1 MSKKLALFVF
11 LLSILYP
18 FFASADIGTVSLP
31 NGTLSETPAF
41 VKDKTSSS
49 TSSSSSS
56 DGLTL
61 PNSGNTGAS
70 SSIVKTSPSENK
82 DPLEKIADDTLR
94 RSSDVVGANANQDV
108 ADSVKE
114 IQRKQEEEK
123 KKKEEEEKANT
134 KLSYANFKTKMKRLT
149 SYVYFDKGL
158 FGLGEVGNYWINKV
172 VQAIFWFSKFLFG
185 IIVSLVSA
193 VEKMTD
199 VSPFLNKVVEMA
211 SAVFSVL
218 FGPTIKYIAG
228 VFMAVYILSVWVKGD
243 QVFKTALKLG
253 LVFAVVGGFF
263 TKISI
268 NGSPE
273 RYLPIHLY
281 NVTDEITREFQT
293 EIVKKVGAVDAS
305 MAESYFNSTIIP
317 AYKNMNSKKDSEGN
331 YYLSE
336 QDFQDL
342 TNYQEG
348 KGNFKLSDKEI
359 KALTKK
365 NDKNETEDVKGQN
378 LVDEWSDKFT
388 YAFTS
393 IFDVV
398 VVGVVYLSMGL
409 GRVVILL
416 SYAVLLLIL
425 PFALI
430 LSLFPQFNHYF
441 SGISKK
447 GISFL
452 LISSAISLAS
462 VVVPIIYGN
471 MSSYIEDFSGGSGLV
486 ATFLKCIVIWWLF
499 KNRYN
504 LLSFMNGRGNYFP
517 SLTRRQLLGHLG
529 NRMNLNQ
536 RAKTFATKVGDRV
549 PNRVKSLARITKNNA
564 QRWVGDKV
572 KPLKNWNENRL
583 EKRSNLAKMEIP
595 QNDDYMARKIK
606 RAKKVELRKAHRR
619 EMLNRARMKVE
630 KFKDYGES
638 DKNKKDVNDEKYK
651 TLQNEVRKNMYRK
664 QEIKGYTPKA
674 RKFENGV
681 WKATADLPSL
691 KRMERKERIRKLQ
704 KKKGRLSLQ
713 ERLAT

>member
-1 MSKKLALFVF
+1 MKKKLALFVF
-11 LLSILYP
+11 LLSILFP
-18 FFASADIGTVSLP
+18 FLAFADIGTVSLP

-41 VKDKTSSS
+41 VRDKSSS

-70 SSIVKTSPSENK
+70 SSIVNPSPSENK

-134 KLSYANFKTKMKRLT
+134 KLSYANFKIKMKRLT

-172 VQAIFWFSKFLFG
+172 IQAIFWFSKFLFG

-193 VEKMTD
+193 IEKMTD
-199 VSPFLNKVVEMA
+199 VSPFLTKVVEMA

-228 VFMAVYILSVWVKGD
+228 VFMAVYILSVWVKGG
-243 QVFKTALKLG
+243 QVFKTALKLF

-281 NVTDEITREFQT
+281 NVTDEITREIQT
-293 EIVKKVGAVDAS
+293 EIVKKVGTVDTS

-416 SYAVLLLIL
+416 SYAFLLLIL

-462 VVVPIIYGN
+462 VIVPIIYGN

-486 ATFLKCIVIWWLF
+486 ATFLKCIVIWWIF

-536 RAKTFATKVGDRV
+536 RAKTFATRVGDRV

-564 QRWVGDKV
+564 QRWVGDKA

-619 EMLNRARMKVE
+619 EMLNRAKMKVE
-630 KFKDYGES
+630 YFKNYGEK
-638 DKNKKDVNDEKYK
+638 DKDKRTVNGKKYT
-651 TLQNEVRKNMYRK
+651 TLQNRVRENMHRK

>member
-1 MSKKLALFVF
+1 MRKKLALFVF

-70 SSIVKTSPSENK
+70 SSIVKPSPSENK

-199 VSPFLNKVVEMA
+199 VSPFLSKVVEMA

-462 VVVPIIYGN
+462 VIVPIIYGN

-564 QRWVGDKV
+564 QRWVGDKA

-619 EMLNRARMKVE
+619 EMLNRAKMKVE
-630 KFKDYGES
+630 KFKNYGEK
-638 DKNKKDVNDEKYK
+638 DKDKKIVNDENYE
-651 TLQNEVRKNMYRK
+651 TLKNRVRKSMYRK

>member
-1 MSKKLALFVF
+1 MKKKLALFVF
-11 LLSILYP
+11 LLSILFP
-18 FFASADIGTVSLP
+18 FLVSADIGTVSLP

-70 SSIVKTSPSENK
+70 SSIVNPSPSENK

-193 VEKMTD
+193 IEKMTD
-199 VSPFLNKVVEMA
+199 VSPFLTKVVEMA

-228 VFMAVYILSVWVKGD
+228 VFMAVYILSVWVKGG
-243 QVFKTALKLG
+243 QVFKTALKLF

-281 NVTDEITREFQT
+281 NVTDEITREIQT
-293 EIVKKVGAVDAS
+293 EIVKKVGTVDTS

-416 SYAVLLLIL
+416 SYAFLLLIL

-462 VVVPIIYGN
+462 VIVPIIYGN

-536 RAKTFATKVGDRV
+536 RAKTFATRVGDRV

-564 QRWVGDKV
+564 QRWVGDKA

-583 EKRSNLAKMEIP
+583 EKRSSLAKMEVP
-595 QNDDYMARKIK
+595 QNDDYMTRKIK

-619 EMLNRARMKVE
+619 EMLDRAKMKVE
-630 KFKDYGES
+630 KFKNYGEK
-638 DKNKKDVNDEKYK
+638 DKNKRKVNDENYEDLENK
-651 TLQNEVRKNMYRK
+651 VRKSMYRR
-664 QEIKGYTPKA
+664 QEIEGYTPKA

-704 KKKGRLSLQ
+704 KKKGRLALQ

>member
-1 MSKKLALFVF
+1 MKKKLALFVF
-11 LLSILYP
+11 LLSI
-18 FFASADIGTVSLP
+18 FFPLLALADIGTVSLP
-31 NGTLSETPAF
+31 NGTLSEAPAF

-49 TSSSSSS
+49 TSSSNSS
-56 DGLTL
+56 DGLTF
-61 PNSGNTGAS
+61 PNSGNAGAS
-70 SSIVKTSPSENK
+70 SSIVNPSPSENK

-94 RSSDVVGANANQDV
+94 RSSDVVGANANQGV

-114 IQRKQEEEK
+114 TQKKQEEEK
-123 KKKEEEEKANT
+123 RKKEEEEKANT

-218 FGPTIKYIAG
+218 FGATTKYIAG
-228 VFMAVYILSVWVKGD
+228 VFMAVYILSVWVKGG
-243 QVFKTALKLG
+243 QVFKTALKIG

-273 RYLPIHLY
+273 RYFPIHLY

-293 EIVKKVGAVDAS
+293 EIVKKVGTVDIS

-336 QDFQDL
+336 EDFQDL

-416 SYAVLLLIL
+416 SYAFLLLIL

-462 VVVPIIYGN
+462 VILPIIYGN
-471 MSSYIEDFSGGSGLV
+471 MSSFIEEFGGGPGLV
-486 ATFLKCIVIWWLF
+486 STFLKCIVIWWLF
-499 KNRYN
+499 KNRHN
-504 LLSFMNGRGNYFP
+504 LLSFMNGKGNP
-517 SLTRRQLLGHLG
+517 LSSLTRGRLGRLG
-529 NRMNLNQ
+529 NGMNLQ

-564 QRWVGDKV
+564 QRWVGDKA

-583 EKRSNLAKMEIP
+583 EKRSNLAKMEVP

-606 RAKKVELRKAHRR
+606 RAKKVEWRKAHRR
-619 EMLNRARMKVE
+619 EMLDRAKMKVE
-630 KFKDYGES
+630 YFKNYGEK
-638 DKNKKDVNDEKYK
+638 DKNKRSINNENYE
-651 TLQNEVRKNMYRK
+651 TLENRVRKSMYRK
-664 QEIKGYTPKA
+664 QEIKGNTLKA

-681 WKATADLPSL
+681 WKATNDLPSL
-691 KRMERKERIRKLQ
+691 KRLERKERIRKLQ
-704 KKKGRLSLQ
+704 RKKGRLGLQ

>member
-1 MSKKLALFVF
+1 MKKKLALFVF
-11 LLSILYP
+11 LLSI
-18 FFASADIGTVSLP
+18 FFPLLAFADIGTVSLP

-49 TSSSSSS
+49 TSLSSSS

-70 SSIVKTSPSENK
+70 SSIVKPSPSENK

-114 IQRKQEEEK
+114 TQKKQEEEK

-134 KLSYANFKTKMKRLT
+134 KLSYANFKKKMKRLT
-149 SYVYFDKGL
+149 SYAYFDKGL

-172 VQAIFWFSKFLFG
+172 VQAIFWFSKFLFV

-218 FGPTIKYIAG
+218 FGPMIKYIAG
-228 VFMAVYILSVWVKGD
+228 VFMAVYIMSVWVKGG

-281 NVTDEITREFQT
+281 NVTDEITKEFQT
-293 EIVKKVGAVDAS
+293 EIVKKVGTVDTS

-398 VVGVVYLSMGL
+398 VVGVVYLAIGL

-416 SYAVLLLIL
+416 SYAFLLLIL

-462 VVVPIIYGN
+462 VIVPIIYGN

-499 KNRYN
+499 KNRHN

-564 QRWVGDKV
+564 QRWVGDKA

-619 EMLNRARMKVE
+619 EMLDRAKMKVE
-630 KFKDYGES
+630 YFKNYGERDI
-638 DKNKKDVNDEKYK
+638 DKKSVNKEKYT
-651 TLQNEVRKNMYRK
+651 TLENRVRESMHRK
-664 QEIKGYTPKA
+664 QEIKGYTPKV

-681 WKATADLPSL
+681 WKETADLPSL
-691 KRMERKERIRKLQ
+691 KRLERKERIRKLQ
-704 KKKGRLSLQ
+704 KKKGRLGLQ

>member
-1 MSKKLALFVF
+1 MKKKLALFVF
-11 LLSILYP
+11 LLTILFP
-18 FFASADIGTVSLP
+18 LLAFADIGTVSLP

-41 VKDKTSSS
+41 VKDKSSS

-70 SSIVKTSPSENK
+70 SSIVKPSPSENK
-82 DPLEKIADDTLR
+82 DPLEKIADDTLK
-94 RSSDVVGANANQDV
+94 RSSDVVGANANQGV

-114 IQRKQEEEK
+114 TKRKQ
-123 KKKEEEEKANT
+123 EEEKANT

-218 FGPTIKYIAG
+218 FGATTKYIAG
-228 VFMAVYILSVWVKGD
+228 VFMAVYILSVWVKGG

-281 NVTDEITREFQT
+281 NVTDEITKEFQT
-293 EIVKKVGAVDAS
+293 EIVKKVGTVDTS

-336 QDFQDL
+336 EDFQDL

-365 NDKNETEDVKGQN
+365 NDKNETEDAKGQN

-416 SYAVLLLIL
+416 SYAVLLLIS

-430 LSLFPQFNHYF
+430 LSLFPQFSHYF
-441 SGISKK
+441 GGISKK

-462 VVVPIIYGN
+462 VIVPIIYGN
-471 MSSYIEDFSGGSGLV
+471 MSSFIEDFGGGPGLV

-499 KNRYN
+499 KNRHN
-504 LLSFMNGRGNYFP
+504 LLSFLNGKGNP
-517 SLTRRQLLGHLG
+517 LSSLTRGRLGRLG
-529 NRMNLNQ
+529 NGMNLQ
-536 RAKTFATKVGDRV
+536 KRAKTFATKVGDRV

-564 QRWVGDKV
+564 QRWVGGKA

-619 EMLNRARMKVE
+619 EMLDRAKMKVE
-630 KFKDYGES
+630 YFKNYGER
-638 DKNKKDVNDEKYK
+638 DKDKKTVNEKNYT
-651 TLQNEVRKNMYRK
+651 TLQNRVRESMYRK

-674 RKFENGV
+674 RAFENGV
-681 WKATADLPSL
+681 WKATDDLPSL
-691 KRMERKERIRKLQ
+691 KRLERKERIRKLQ
-704 KKKGRLSLQ
+704 KKKGRLGLQ

>member
-1 MSKKLALFVF
+1 MRKKLALFVF

-41 VKDKTSSS
+41 VKDKSSS
-49 TSSSSSS
+49 ISSSSSS

-70 SSIVKTSPSENK
+70 SSIVKPSPSENK

-211 SAVFSVL
+211 STVFFVL

-228 VFMAVYILSVWVKGD
+228 VFMAVYILSVWVKGG
-243 QVFKTALKLG
+243 QVFKTALKLF

-281 NVTDEITREFQT
+281 NVTDEITREIQT
-293 EIVKKVGAVDAS
+293 EIVKKVGTVDTS

-430 LSLFPQFNHYF
+430 LSLFPQFSHYF
-441 SGISKK
+441 GGISKK

-462 VVVPIIYGN
+462 VIVPIIYGN

-504 LLSFMNGRGNYFP
+504 LLHFMNGRGNYFP

-536 RAKTFATKVGDRV
+536 RAKTFATRVGDRV

-564 QRWVGDKV
+564 KRWINDKN
-572 KPLKNWNENRL
+572 KNRL

-606 RAKKVELRKAHRR
+606 RAKKVEWRKAHRR
-619 EMLNRARMKVE
+619 EMLDRAKMKVE
-630 KFKDYGES
+630 KFKNYGERDE
-638 DKNKKDVNDEKYK
+638 DKKRVNDENYR
-651 TLQNEVRKNMYRK
+651 TLQNRVRESMHRK

-681 WKATADLPSL
+681 WKETADLPSL
-691 KRMERKERIRKLQ
+691 KRLERKERIRKLQ
-704 KKKGRLSLQ
+704 KKKGRLGLQ

>member
-1 MSKKLALFVF
+1 MKKKLALFVF
-11 LLSILYP
+11 LLSILFP
-18 FFASADIGTVSLP
+18 LLAFADIGTVSLP

-41 VKDKTSSS
+41 VKDKSSS

-70 SSIVKTSPSENK
+70 SSIVKPSPSENK
-82 DPLEKIADDTLR
+82 DPLEKITDDTLK
-94 RSSDVVGANANQDV
+94 RSSDVVGANANQGV

-114 IQRKQEEEK
+114 TQKKQEEEK

-149 SYVYFDKGL
+149 SYAYFDKGL

-218 FGPTIKYIAG
+218 FGATTKYIAG
-228 VFMAVYILSVWVKGD
+228 VFMAVYILSVWVKGG

-253 LVFAVVGGFF
+253 LVFALVGGFF

-281 NVTDEITREFQT
+281 NVTDEITKEFQT
-293 EIVKKVGAVDAS
+293 EIVKKVGTVDTS

-336 QDFQDL
+336 EDFQDL

-416 SYAVLLLIL
+416 SYALLLLIS

-430 LSLFPQFNHYF
+430 LSLFPQFSHYF

-462 VVVPIIYGN
+462 VIVPIIYGN
-471 MSSYIEDFSGGSGLV
+471 MSSFIEDFGGGPGLV

-499 KNRYN
+499 NNRHN
-504 LLSFMNGRGNYFP
+504 LLSFLNGKGNP
-517 SLTRRQLLGHLG
+517 LSSLTRGRLGRLG
-529 NRMNLNQ
+529 NGMNLQ
-536 RAKTFATKVGDRV
+536 RVKTMATKVGDRV

-564 QRWVGDKV
+564 QRWVGDKA

-606 RAKKVELRKAHRR
+606 RAKKVEWRKAHRR
-619 EMLNRARMKVE
+619 EMLDRAKMKVE
-630 KFKDYGES
+630 YFKNYGEK
-638 DKNKKDVNDEKYK
+638 DKDKRRVNEKNYD
-651 TLQNEVRKNMYRK
+651 TLENRVRENMYRK
-664 QEIKGYTPKA
+664 QEIKGHTPKA

-681 WKATADLPSL
+681 WKSTDDLPSL
-691 KRMERKERIRKLQ
+691 KRLERKERIRKLQ
-704 KKKGRLSLQ
+704 RKKGRLGLQ

>member
-1 MSKKLALFVF
+1 MKKKLALFVF
-11 LLSILYP
+11 LLSILFP
-18 FFASADIGTVSLP
+18 LLAFADIGTVSLP

-41 VKDKTSSS
+41 VKDKSSS
-49 TSSSSSS
+49 TSSSSSG

-70 SSIVKTSPSENK
+70 SSIVKPSPSENK
-82 DPLEKIADDTLR
+82 DPLEKITDDTLK
-94 RSSDVVGANANQDV
+94 RSSDVVGANANQGV

-114 IQRKQEEEK
+114 TQRKQDEEK

-218 FGPTIKYIAG
+218 FGATTKYIAG
-228 VFMAVYILSVWVKGD
+228 VFMAVYILSVWVKGG

-273 RYLPIHLY
+273 RYFPIHLY

-293 EIVKKVGAVDAS
+293 EIVKKVGTVDTS

-336 QDFQDL
+336 EDFQDL

-388 YAFTS
+388 YALTS

-398 VVGVVYLSMGL
+398 VVGIVYLSMGL
-409 GRVVILL
+409 GRVLILL
-416 SYAVLLLIL
+416 SYAFLLLIL

-441 SGISKK
+441 SGIAKK

-462 VVVPIIYGN
+462 VIVPIVYGN
-471 MSSYIEDFSGGSGLV
+471 MSSFIEDFSGGPGLV

-499 KNRYN
+499 KNRHN
-504 LLSFMNGRGNYFP
+504 LLSFMNGKGNP
-517 SLTRRQLLGHLG
+517 LSSLTRGRLGHLG
-529 NRMNLNQ
+529 NRMNLQQ

-564 QRWVGDKV
+564 QRWVGDKA
-572 KPLKNWNENRL
+572 KPLKNWNESRL
-583 EKRSNLAKMEIP
+583 EKRSNLAKMEVP

-606 RAKKVELRKAHRR
+606 RAKKVEWRKAHRR
-619 EMLNRARMKVE
+619 EMLDRAKMKVE
-630 KFKDYGES
+630 YFKNYGEK
-638 DKNKKDVNDEKYK
+638 DKNKRSINNENYE
-651 TLQNEVRKNMYRK
+651 TLENRVRKSMYRK
-664 QEIKGYTPKA
+664 QEIKGNTLKA

-681 WKATADLPSL
+681 WKATNDLPSL
-691 KRMERKERIRKLQ
+691 KRLERKERIRKLQ
-704 KKKGRLSLQ
+704 RKKGRLGLQ

>member
-1 MSKKLALFVF
+1 MKKKLALFVF
-11 LLSILYP
+11 LLSILFP
-18 FFASADIGTVSLP
+18 LLAFADIGTVSLP

-41 VKDKTSSS
+41 VKDKSSS

-70 SSIVKTSPSENK
+70 SSIVKPSPSENK
-82 DPLEKIADDTLR
+82 DPLEKITDDTLK
-94 RSSDVVGANANQDV
+94 RSSDVVGANANQGV

-114 IQRKQEEEK
+114 TQKKQEEEK

-149 SYVYFDKGL
+149 SYAYFDKGL

-218 FGPTIKYIAG
+218 FGATTKYIAG
-228 VFMAVYILSVWVKGD
+228 VFMAVYILSVWVKGG

-281 NVTDEITREFQT
+281 NVTDEITKEFQT
-293 EIVKKVGAVDAS
+293 EIVKKVGTVDTS

-336 QDFQDL
+336 EDFQDL

-398 VVGVVYLSMGL
+398 VVGIVYLSMGL

-416 SYAVLLLIL
+416 SYALLLLIS

-430 LSLFPQFNHYF
+430 LSLFPQFSHYF

-462 VVVPIIYGN
+462 VIVPIIYGN
-471 MSSYIEDFSGGSGLV
+471 MSSFIEGFGGGPGLV

-499 KNRYN
+499 NNRHN
-504 LLSFMNGRGNYFP
+504 LLSFLNGKGNP
-517 SLTRRQLLGHLG
+517 LSSLTRGRLGRLG
-529 NRMNLNQ
+529 NGMNLQ

-564 QRWVGDKV
+564 QRWVGDKA

-583 EKRSNLAKMEIP
+583 EKRSNLAKMEVP

-606 RAKKVELRKAHRR
+606 RAKKVEWRKAHRR
-619 EMLNRARMKVE
+619 EMLDRAKMKVE
-630 KFKDYGES
+630 YFKNYGEK
-638 DKNKKDVNDEKYK
+638 DENKWKVNKENYE
-651 TLQNEVRKNMYRK
+651 TLQNRVRKSMYRK
-664 QEIKGYTPKA
+664 QEIKGYTPNA

-681 WKATADLPSL
+681 WKETADLPSL
-691 KRMERKERIRKLQ
+691 KRLERKERIRKLQ
-704 KKKGRLSLQ
+704 RKKGRLGLQ

>member
-1 MSKKLALFVF
+1 MKKKLALFVF
-11 LLSILYP
+11 LLSILFP
-18 FFASADIGTVSLP
+18 LLAFADIGTVSLP

-41 VKDKTSSS
+41 VKDKSSS
-49 TSSSSSS
+49 TSSSSSG

-70 SSIVKTSPSENK
+70 SSIVKPSPSENK
-82 DPLEKIADDTLR
+82 DPLEKITDDTLK
-94 RSSDVVGANANQDV
+94 RSSDVVGANANQGV

-114 IQRKQEEEK
+114 TQRKQDEEK

-218 FGPTIKYIAG
+218 FGATTKYIAG
-228 VFMAVYILSVWVKGD
+228 VFMAVYILSVWVKGG

-273 RYLPIHLY
+273 RYFPIHLY

-293 EIVKKVGAVDAS
+293 EIVKKVGTVDTS

-336 QDFQDL
+336 EDFQDL

-388 YAFTS
+388 YALTS

-398 VVGVVYLSMGL
+398 VVGIVYLSMGL
-409 GRVVILL
+409 GRVLILL
-416 SYAVLLLIL
+416 SYAFLLLIL

-441 SGISKK
+441 SGIAKK

-462 VVVPIIYGN
+462 VIVPIVYGN
-471 MSSYIEDFSGGSGLV
+471 ISSFIEDFSGGPGLV

-499 KNRYN
+499 KNRHN
-504 LLSFMNGRGNYFP
+504 LLSFMNGKGNP
-517 SLTRRQLLGHLG
+517 LSSLTRGRLGHLG
-529 NRMNLNQ
+529 NRMNLQQ

-564 QRWVGDKV
+564 QRWVGDKA
-572 KPLKNWNENRL
+572 KPLKNWYESRL
-583 EKRSNLAKMEIP
+583 EKRSNLAKMEVP

-606 RAKKVELRKAHRR
+606 RAKKVEWRKAHRR
-619 EMLNRARMKVE
+619 EMLDRAKMKVE
-630 KFKDYGES
+630 YFKNYGEK
-638 DKNKKDVNDEKYK
+638 DKNKRSINNENYE
-651 TLQNEVRKNMYRK
+651 TLENRVRKSMYRK
-664 QEIKGYTPKA
+664 QEIKGNTLKA

-681 WKATADLPSL
+681 WKATDDLPSL
-691 KRMERKERIRKLQ
+691 KRLERKERIRKLQ
-704 KKKGRLSLQ
+704 RKKGRLGLQ

>member
-1 MSKKLALFVF
+1 MRKKLALFVF

-56 DGLTL
+56 DGLML

-70 SSIVKTSPSENK
+70 SSIVKPSPSENK

-94 RSSDVVGANANQDV
+94 RSSDVVGANANQGV

-114 IQRKQEEEK
+114 TQKKQEEEK
-123 KKKEEEEKANT
+123 RKKEEEEKANT

-211 SAVFSVL
+211 STVFFVL

-228 VFMAVYILSVWVKGD
+228 VFMAVYILSVWVKGG
-243 QVFKTALKLG
+243 QVFKTALKLF

-281 NVTDEITREFQT
+281 NVTDEITREIQT
-293 EIVKKVGAVDAS
+293 EIVKKVGTVDTS

-430 LSLFPQFNHYF
+430 LSLFPQFSHYF
-441 SGISKK
+441 GGISKK

-462 VVVPIIYGN
+462 VIVPIIYGN

-486 ATFLKCIVIWWLF
+486 ATFLKCIVIWWIF

-504 LLSFMNGRGNYFP
+504 LLSFMNGKGNP
-517 SLTRRQLLGHLG
+517 LSSLTRGRLRNG
-529 NRMNLNQ
+529 MNLNQ

-564 QRWVGDKV
+564 QRWVGDKA

-583 EKRSNLAKMEIP
+583 EKRSSLAKMEIP

-619 EMLNRARMKVE
+619 EMLDRAKMKVE
-630 KFKDYGES
+630 YFKNYGET
-638 DKNKKDVNDEKYK
+638 DKDKRTVNKENYD
-651 TLQNEVRKNMYRK
+651 TLQNRVRESMHRK
-664 QEIKGYTPKA
+664 QEIKGYTPKT

-681 WKATADLPSL
+681 WKATNDLPSL

-704 KKKGRLSLQ
+704 KKKGRFSLQ

>member
-1 MSKKLALFVF
+1 MKKKLALFVF
-11 LLSILYP
+11 LLSILFP
-18 FFASADIGTVSLP
+18 LLAFADIGTVSLP

-41 VKDKTSSS
+41 VKDKSSS
-49 TSSSSSS
+49 TSSSSSG

-70 SSIVKTSPSENK
+70 SSIVKPSPSENK

-94 RSSDVVGANANQDV
+94 RSSDVVGANANQGV

-114 IQRKQEEEK
+114 TQRKQEEEK
-123 KKKEEEEKANT
+123 KKEEKANT

-149 SYVYFDKGL
+149 SYAYFDKGL

-218 FGPTIKYIAG
+218 FGATTKYIAG
-228 VFMAVYILSVWVKGD
+228 VFMAVYILSVWVKGG

-281 NVTDEITREFQT
+281 NVTDEITREFQA
-293 EIVKKVGAVDAS
+293 EIVKKVGTVDTS

-336 QDFQDL
+336 EDFQDL

-398 VVGVVYLSMGL
+398 VVGIVYLSMGL

-430 LSLFPQFNHYF
+430 LSLFPQFSHYF
-441 SGISKK
+441 GGISKK

-462 VVVPIIYGN
+462 VIVPIIYGN
-471 MSSYIEDFSGGSGLV
+471 MSSYIEDFGGGPGLV
-486 ATFLKCIVIWWLF
+486 ATFLKCIVIYWLF
-499 KNRYN
+499 RNRDN
-504 LLSFMNGRGNYFP
+504 LLSFMNGKGNP
-517 SLTRRQLLGHLG
+517 LSSLTRGRLGRLG
-529 NRMNLNQ
+529 NGMNLQ

-564 QRWVGDKV
+564 QRWVGDKA

-583 EKRSNLAKMEIP
+583 EKRSNLAKMEVP

-606 RAKKVELRKAHRR
+606 RAKKVEWRKAHRR
-619 EMLNRARMKVE
+619 EMFDRAKMKVE
-630 KFKDYGES
+630 YFKNYGEK
-638 DKNKKDVNDEKYK
+638 DENKQRVNEKNYD
-651 TLQNEVRKNMYRK
+651 TLENRVRENMYRK
-664 QEIKGYTPKA
+664 QEIKGHRPKA
-674 RKFENGV
+674 RTFENGV
-681 WKATADLPSL
+681 WKTKDDLPSL
-691 KRMERKERIRKLQ
+691 KRLERKERIRKLQ
-704 KKKGRLSLQ
+704 KKKGRFGLQ

>member
-1 MSKKLALFVF
+1 MKKKLALFVF
-11 LLSILYP
+11 LLSIFFP

-41 VKDKTSSS
+41 VRDKSSS

-70 SSIVKTSPSENK
+70 SSIVKPSLSENK
-82 DPLEKIADDTLR
+82 DPLEKIADDTLK
-94 RSSDVVGANANQDV
+94 RSSDVVGANANQGV

-114 IQRKQEEEK
+114 TKRKQEEEK
-123 KKKEEEEKANT
+123 KKKEGEEKANT

-149 SYVYFDKGL
+149 SYAYFDKGL

-218 FGPTIKYIAG
+218 FGAKTKYIAG
-228 VFMAVYILSVWVKGD
+228 VFMAVYILSVWIKGG

-293 EIVKKVGAVDAS
+293 EIVKKVGTVDTS

-398 VVGVVYLSMGL
+398 VVGIVYLSMGL

-430 LSLFPQFNHYF
+430 LSLFPQFGHYF

-462 VVVPIIYGN
+462 VIVPIIYGN
-471 MSSYIEDFSGGSGLV
+471 MSSYIEDFGGGPGLV
-486 ATFLKCIVIWWLF
+486 ATFLKCIVIYWLF
-499 KNRYN
+499 RNRDN
-504 LLSFMNGRGNYFP
+504 LLSFMNGKGNP
-517 SLTRRQLLGHLG
+517 LSSLTRGRLGRLG
-529 NRMNLNQ
+529 NGMNLQ

-564 QRWVGDKV
+564 QRWVGDKA

-583 EKRSNLAKMEIP
+583 EKRSNLSKMEIP

-619 EMLNRARMKVE
+619 EMLDRAKMKVE
-630 KFKDYGES
+630 YFKNYGEK
-638 DKNKKDVNDEKYK
+638 DENKRSINNENYD
-651 TLQNEVRKNMYRK
+651 TLQDRVRESMYRK
-664 QEIKGYTPKA
+664 QEIKGHRPKA
-674 RKFENGV
+674 RTFENGV
-681 WKATADLPSL
+681 WKETADLPSL
-691 KRMERKERIRKLQ
+691 KRLERKERIRKLQ
-704 KKKGRLSLQ
+704 KKKGRLGLQ

>member
-1 MSKKLALFVF
+1 MKKKLALIVF
-11 LLSILYP
+11 LLSILFP
-18 FFASADIGTVSLP
+18 LLAFADIGTVSLP

-41 VKDKTSSS
+41 VKDKSSS
-49 TSSSSSS
+49 TSSSSSG

-70 SSIVKTSPSENK
+70 SSIVKPSPSENK

-94 RSSDVVGANANQDV
+94 RSSDVVGANANQGV

-114 IQRKQEEEK
+114 TQRKQEEEK

-211 SAVFSVL
+211 SAVFFVL
-218 FGPTIKYIAG
+218 FGATTKYIAG
-228 VFMAVYILSVWVKGD
+228 VFMAVYILSVWVKGG

-253 LVFAVVGGFF
+253 LVFALVGGFF

-281 NVTDEITREFQT
+281 NVTDEITKEFQT
-293 EIVKKVGAVDAS
+293 EIVKKVGTVDTS

-336 QDFQDL
+336 EDFQDL

-398 VVGVVYLSMGL
+398 VVGIVYLSMGL

-416 SYAVLLLIL
+416 SYALLLLIS

-430 LSLFPQFNHYF
+430 LSLFPQFSHYF

-462 VVVPIIYGN
+462 VIVPIIYGN
-471 MSSYIEDFSGGSGLV
+471 MSSYIEDFGGGPGLV
-486 ATFLKCIVIWWLF
+486 ATFLKCIVIYWLF
-499 KNRYN
+499 RNRDN
-504 LLSFMNGRGNYFP
+504 LLSFMNGKGNP
-517 SLTRRQLLGHLG
+517 LSSLTRGRLGRLG
-529 NRMNLNQ
+529 NGMNLQQ
-536 RAKTFATKVGDRV
+536 RVKTMATKVGDRV

-564 QRWVGDKV
+564 QRWVGDKA

-583 EKRSNLAKMEIP
+583 EKRSSLAKMEIP

-619 EMLNRARMKVE
+619 EMLDRAKMKVE
-630 KFKDYGES
+630 YFKNYGEK
-638 DKNKKDVNDEKYK
+638 DKDKRSVNEENY
-651 TLQNEVRKNMYRK
+651 TNLQNRVRENMYRK
-664 QEIKGYTPKA
+664 QEIKGHKPKA
-674 RKFENGV
+674 RTFENGV
-681 WKATADLPSL
+681 WKATDDLPSL
-691 KRMERKERIRKLQ
+691 KRLERKERIRKLQ
-704 KKKGRLSLQ
+704 RKKGRLGLQ

>member
-1 MSKKLALFVF
+1 MKKKLALFVF
-11 LLSILYP
+11 LLSILFP
-18 FFASADIGTVSLP
+18 LLAFADIGTVSLP

-41 VKDKTSSS
+41 VKDKSSS
-49 TSSSSSS
+49 TSSSSSG

-70 SSIVKTSPSENK
+70 SSIVKPSPSENK
-82 DPLEKIADDTLR
+82 DPLEKITDDTLK
-94 RSSDVVGANANQDV
+94 RSSDVVGANANQGV

-114 IQRKQEEEK
+114 TQRKQDEEK

-172 VQAIFWFSKFLFG
+172 VQAIFWFSKFLFE

-218 FGPTIKYIAG
+218 FGATTKYIAG
-228 VFMAVYILSVWVKGD
+228 VFMAVYILSVWVKGG

-273 RYLPIHLY
+273 RYFPIHLY

-293 EIVKKVGAVDAS
+293 EIVKKVGTVDTS

-336 QDFQDL
+336 EDFQDL

-388 YAFTS
+388 YALTS

-398 VVGVVYLSMGL
+398 VVGIVYLSMGL
-409 GRVVILL
+409 GRVLILL
-416 SYAVLLLIL
+416 SYAFLLLIL

-441 SGISKK
+441 SGIAKK

-462 VVVPIIYGN
+462 VIVPIVYGN
-471 MSSYIEDFSGGSGLV
+471 MSSFIEDFSGGPGLV

-499 KNRYN
+499 KNRHN
-504 LLSFMNGRGNYFP
+504 LLSFMNGKGNP
-517 SLTRRQLLGHLG
+517 LSSLTRGRLGHLG
-529 NRMNLNQ
+529 NRMNLQQ

-564 QRWVGDKV
+564 QRWVGDKA
-572 KPLKNWNENRL
+572 KPLKNWNESRL
-583 EKRSNLAKMEIP
+583 EKRSNLAKMEVP

-606 RAKKVELRKAHRR
+606 RAKKVEWRKAHRR
-619 EMLNRARMKVE
+619 EMLDRAKMKVE
-630 KFKDYGES
+630 YFKNYGEK
-638 DKNKKDVNDEKYK
+638 DKNKRSINNENYE
-651 TLQNEVRKNMYRK
+651 TLENRVRKSMYRK
-664 QEIKGYTPKA
+664 QEIKGNTLKA

-681 WKATADLPSL
+681 WKATNDLPSL
-691 KRMERKERIRKLQ
+691 KRLERKERIRKLQ
-704 KKKGRLSLQ
+704 RKKGRLGLQ

>member
-1 MSKKLALFVF
+1 MKKKLALFVF
-11 LLSILYP
+11 LLSILFP
-18 FFASADIGTVSLP
+18 LLAFADIGTVSLP

-41 VKDKTSSS
+41 VKDKSSS

-70 SSIVKTSPSENK
+70 SSIVKPSPSENK
-82 DPLEKIADDTLR
+82 DPLEKITDDTLK
-94 RSSDVVGANANQDV
+94 RSSDVVGANANQGV
-108 ADSVKE
+108 SDSVKE
-114 IQRKQEEEK
+114 TQRKQEEEK

-149 SYVYFDKGL
+149 SYAYFDKGL

-218 FGPTIKYIAG
+218 FGATTKYIAG
-228 VFMAVYILSVWVKGD
+228 VFMAVYILSVWVKGG

-253 LVFAVVGGFF
+253 LVFALVGGFF

-281 NVTDEITREFQT
+281 NVTDEITKEFQT
-293 EIVKKVGAVDAS
+293 EIVKKVGTVDTS

-336 QDFQDL
+336 EDFQDL

-365 NDKNETEDVKGQN
+365 NDKNETEDAKGQN

-416 SYAVLLLIL
+416 SYALLLLIS

-430 LSLFPQFNHYF
+430 LSLFPQFSHYF

-462 VVVPIIYGN
+462 VIVPIIYGN
-471 MSSYIEDFSGGSGLV
+471 MSSFIEDFGGGPGLV
-486 ATFLKCIVIWWLF
+486 ATFLKCIVIYWLF
-499 KNRYN
+499 RNRDN
-504 LLSFMNGRGNYFP
+504 LLSFLNGKGNP
-517 SLTRRQLLGHLG
+517 LSSLTRGRLGRLG
-529 NRMNLNQ
+529 NGMNLQ

-564 QRWVGDKV
+564 QRWVGDKA

-619 EMLNRARMKVE
+619 EMLDRAKMKVE
-630 KFKDYGES
+630 YFKNYGEK
-638 DKNKKDVNDEKYK
+638 DENKQRVNKENYK
-651 TLQNEVRKNMYRK
+651 TLQNRVRESMYRK
-664 QEIKGYTPKA
+664 QEIKGHTPKS
-674 RKFENGV
+674 RTFENGV
-681 WKATADLPSL
+681 WKATDDLPSL
-691 KRMERKERIRKLQ
+691 KRLERKERIRKLQ
-704 KKKGRLSLQ
+704 RKKGRLGLQ

>member
-1 MSKKLALFVF
+1 MRKKLALFVF

-56 DGLTL
+56 DGLML
-61 PNSGNTGAS
+61 SNSGNTGAS
-70 SSIVKTSPSENK
+70 SSIVKPSPSENK

-94 RSSDVVGANANQDV
+94 RSSDVVGANANQGV

-114 IQRKQEEEK
+114 TQKKQEEEK
-123 KKKEEEEKANT
+123 RKKEEEEKANT

-211 SAVFSVL
+211 STVFFVL

-228 VFMAVYILSVWVKGD
+228 VFMAVYILSVWVKGG
-243 QVFKTALKLG
+243 QVFKTALKLF

-281 NVTDEITREFQT
+281 NVTDEITREIQT
-293 EIVKKVGAVDAS
+293 EIVKKVGTVDTS

-430 LSLFPQFNHYF
+430 LSLFPQFSHYF
-441 SGISKK
+441 GGISKK

-462 VVVPIIYGN
+462 VIVPIIYGN

-486 ATFLKCIVIWWLF
+486 ATFLKCIVIWWIF

-504 LLSFMNGRGNYFP
+504 LLSFMNGKGNP
-517 SLTRRQLLGHLG
+517 LSSLTRGRLRNG
-529 NRMNLNQ
+529 MNLNQ

-564 QRWVGDKV
+564 QRWVGDKA

-619 EMLNRARMKVE
+619 EMLNRAKMKVE
-630 KFKDYGES
+630 YFKNYGEK
-638 DKNKKDVNDEKYK
+638 DKNKLSINNENYETLTNRVRESMYK
-651 TLQNEVRKNMYRK
+651 R
-664 QEIKGYTPKA
+664 QEIEGYTPKA
-674 RKFENGV
+674 RTFENGV
-681 WKATADLPSL
+681 WKVTDDLPSL
-691 KRMERKERIRKLQ
+691 KRLERKERIRKLQ
-704 KKKGRLSLQ
+704 KKKGRFSLQ

>member
-1 MSKKLALFVF
+1 MKKKLALFVF
-11 LLSILYP
+11 LLSI
-18 FFASADIGTVSLP
+18 FFPLLALADIGTVSLP

-41 VKDKTSSS
+41 VKDKTSFSK
-49 TSSSSSS
+49 SSSSSS

-70 SSIVKTSPSENK
+70 SSIVNPSPSENK

-94 RSSDVVGANANQDV
+94 RSSDVVGANANQGV

-114 IQRKQEEEK
+114 TQKKQEEEK
-123 KKKEEEEKANT
+123 RKKEEEEKANT

-211 SAVFSVL
+211 STVFFVL

-228 VFMAVYILSVWVKGD
+228 VFMVVYILSVWVKGG
-243 QVFKTALKLG
+243 QVFKTALKLF

-336 QDFQDL
+336 EDFQDL

-462 VVVPIIYGN
+462 VIVPIIYGN

-486 ATFLKCIVIWWLF
+486 ATFLKCIVIFWLF
-499 KNRYN
+499 KNRDN
-504 LLSFMNGRGNYFP
+504 LLSFMNGKGNP
-517 SLTRRQLLGHLG
+517 LSSLTRGRLGRLG
-529 NRMNLNQ
+529 NGMNLQQ

-564 QRWVGDKV
+564 QRWVGDKA

-619 EMLNRARMKVE
+619 EMLDRAKMKVE
-630 KFKDYGES
+630 KFKNYGER
-638 DKNKKDVNDEKYK
+638 DENKRRVNKRNYE
-651 TLQNEVRKNMYRK
+651 TLENRVRENMYRK
-664 QEIKGYTPKA
+664 QEIKGHTPKA

-681 WKATADLPSL
+681 WKATDNLPSL
-691 KRMERKERIRKLQ
+691 KRLERKERIRKLQ

>member
-1 MSKKLALFVF
+1 MKKKLALFVF
-11 LLSILYP
+11 LLSILFP
-18 FFASADIGTVSLP
+18 FLVSADIGTVSLP
-31 NGTLSETPAF
+31 NGTLSETPVF
-41 VKDKTSSS
+41 VKDKSSS
-49 TSSSSSS
+49 TSSSSPS
-56 DGLTL
+56 DGLSL

-70 SSIVKTSPSENK
+70 SSIVSSSSSTENK
-82 DPLEKIADDTLR
+82 DPLEKITDDTLR
-94 RSSDVVGANANQDV
+94 RSSDVVGANANQGV
-108 ADSVKE
+108 AESVKE
-114 IQRKQEEEK
+114 TQKKQEEEK

-172 VQAIFWFSKFLFG
+172 VQAIFWFSKFLFV

-193 VEKMTD
+193 VEKMSD
-199 VSPFLNKVVEMA
+199 VSPFLNKIVEMA
-211 SAVFSVL
+211 STVFFVL
-218 FGPTIKYIAG
+218 FGATTNYIAG
-228 VFMAVYILSVWVKGD
+228 VFMAVYLLSVWVKGG
-243 QVFKTALKLG
+243 QVFKTALKLF

-281 NVTDEITREFQT
+281 NVTDEITKEFQT
-293 EIVKKVGAVDAS
+293 EIVKKVGTVDSS

-336 QDFQDL
+336 EDFQEL

-388 YAFTS
+388 YALTS

-398 VVGVVYLSMGL
+398 VVGIVYLSMGL
-409 GRVVILL
+409 GRVLILL
-416 SYAVLLLIL
+416 SYAFLLLIL

-462 VVVPIIYGN
+462 VIVPIVYGN
-471 MSSYIEDFSGGSGLV
+471 MSSFIEEFGGGPGLV
-486 ATFLKCIVIWWLF
+486 ATFLKCIVIWWIF
-499 KNRYN
+499 RNRHS
-504 LLSFMNGRGNYFP
+504 LLSFINGKGNP
-517 SLTRRQLLGHLG
+517 LSSLTRGRLSRLG
-529 NRMNLNQ
+529 NGMNLQQ
-536 RAKTFATKVGDRV
+536 RVKTLGTKVGDKV
-549 PNRVKSLARITKNNA
+549 PNRVKSLARISKNNA
-564 QRWVGDKV
+564 QRWVGDKT

-619 EMLNRARMKVE
+619 EMLDRAKMKVE
-630 KFKDYGES
+630 YFKNYGEK
-638 DKNKKDVNDEKYK
+638 DKNKQRVNEKNYD
-651 TLQNEVRKNMYRK
+651 TLENRVRESMHRK

-681 WKATADLPSL
+681 WKETADLPSL
-691 KRMERKERIRKLQ
+691 KRLERKERIRKLQ
-704 KKKGRLSLQ
+704 RKKGRLGLQ

>member
-1 MSKKLALFVF
+1 MKKKLALFVF
-11 LLSILYP
+11 LLSMLFP
-18 FFASADIGTVSLP
+18 LLAFADIGTVSLP

-41 VKDKTSSS
+41 VKDKSSS
-49 TSSSSSS
+49 ISSSSSS

-70 SSIVKTSPSENK
+70 SSIVKPSPSENK
-82 DPLEKIADDTLR
+82 DPLEKITDDTLK
-94 RSSDVVGANANQDV
+94 RSSDVVGANANQGV

-114 IQRKQEEEK
+114 TKRKQEEEK

-199 VSPFLNKVVEMA
+199 VSPFLNKVVEMS

-218 FGPTIKYIAG
+218 FGATTKYIAG
-228 VFMAVYILSVWVKGD
+228 VFMAVYILSVWVKGG

-253 LVFAVVGGFF
+253 LVFALVGGFF

-281 NVTDEITREFQT
+281 NVTDEITKEFQT
-293 EIVKKVGAVDAS
+293 EIVKKVGTVDTS

-336 QDFQDL
+336 EDFQDL

-416 SYAVLLLIL
+416 SYALLLLIS

-430 LSLFPQFNHYF
+430 LSLFPQFSHYF

-462 VVVPIIYGN
+462 VIVPIIYGN
-471 MSSYIEDFSGGSGLV
+471 MSSFIESFGGGPGLV

-499 KNRYN
+499 NNRHN
-504 LLSFMNGRGNYFP
+504 LLSFLNGKGNP
-517 SLTRRQLLGHLG
+517 LSSLTRGRLGRLG
-529 NRMNLNQ
+529 NGMNLQ
-536 RAKTFATKVGDRV
+536 RVKTMATKVGDRV

-564 QRWVGDKV
+564 QRWVGDKA

-606 RAKKVELRKAHRR
+606 RAKKVEWRKAHRR
-619 EMLNRARMKVE
+619 EMLDRAKMKVE
-630 KFKDYGES
+630 YFKNYGEK
-638 DKNKKDVNDEKYK
+638 DKNKRSVNKENYE
-651 TLQNEVRKNMYRK
+651 TLQNRVRESMYRK
-664 QEIKGYTPKA
+664 QEIKGHTPKA
-674 RKFENGV
+674 RTFENGV
-681 WKATADLPSL
+681 WKATDDLPSL
-691 KRMERKERIRKLQ
+691 KRLERKERIRKLQ
-704 KKKGRLSLQ
+704 RKKGRLGLQ

>member
-1 MSKKLALFVF
+1 MKKKLALFVF
-11 LLSILYP
+11 LLSI
-18 FFASADIGTVSLP
+18 FFPLLALADIGTVSLP

-70 SSIVKTSPSENK
+70 SSIVKPSPSENK

-94 RSSDVVGANANQDV
+94 RSSDVVGANANQGV

-149 SYVYFDKGL
+149 SYAYFDKGL
-158 FGLGEVGNYWINKV
+158 LGLGEVGNYWINKV

-218 FGPTIKYIAG
+218 FGATTKYIAG
-228 VFMAVYILSVWVKGD
+228 VFMAVYILSVWVKGG

-293 EIVKKVGAVDAS
+293 EIVKKVGTVDTS

-336 QDFQDL
+336 EDFQEL

-425 PFALI
+425 PFVLI
-430 LSLFPQFNHYF
+430 LSLFPQFSHYF
-441 SGISKK
+441 GGISKK

-462 VVVPIIYGN
+462 VIVPIIYGN
-471 MSSYIEDFSGGSGLV
+471 MSSFIEYFGGGPGLV

-499 KNRYN
+499 KNRDN
-504 LLSFMNGRGNYFP
+504 LLSFMNGKGNP
-517 SLTRRQLLGHLG
+517 LSSLTRGRLG
-529 NRMNLNQ
+529 NGMNFQRVKRM
-536 RAKTFATKVGDRV
+536 ATKVGDRV

-564 QRWVGDKV
+564 QRWVNN
-572 KPLKNWNENRL
+572 KNKNRL

-606 RAKKVELRKAHRR
+606 RAKKVEWRKAHRR
-619 EMLNRARMKVE
+619 EMLDRAKMKVE
-630 KFKDYGES
+630 YFKNYGEK
-638 DKNKKDVNDEKYK
+638 DENKQSINEKKYD
-651 TLQNEVRKNMYRK
+651 TLENGVRENMHRK
-664 QEIKGYTPKA
+664 QEIKGYAPKA
-674 RKFENGV
+674 RTFENGV
-681 WKATADLPSL
+681 WKETADLPSL
-691 KRMERKERIRKLQ
+691 KRLERKERIRKLQ
-704 KKKGRLSLQ
+704 KKKGRLGLQ

>member
-1 MSKKLALFVF
+1 MKKKLALIVF
-11 LLSILYP
+11 LLSILFP
-18 FFASADIGTVSLP
+18 LLAFADIGTVSLP

-41 VKDKTSSS
+41 VRDKSSS
-49 TSSSSSS
+49 TSSSGSS

-70 SSIVKTSPSENK
+70 SSIVNPSPSENK
-82 DPLEKIADDTLR
+82 DPLQKITDDTLK
-94 RSSDVVGANANQDV
+94 RSSDVVGANANQGV

-114 IQRKQEEEK
+114 TQRKQEEEK

-172 VQAIFWFSKFLFG
+172 VQAIFWFSKFLFV

-193 VEKMTD
+193 VEKMSD
-199 VSPFLNKVVEMA
+199 VSPFLNKIVEMA

-218 FGPTIKYIAG
+218 FGATTKYIAG
-228 VFMAVYILSVWVKGD
+228 VFMAVYILAVWVKGG

-293 EIVKKVGAVDAS
+293 EIVKKVGTVDAS
-305 MAESYFNSTIIP
+305 MAESYFNSTILP
-317 AYKNMNSKKDSEGN
+317 AYKNMNSKKDGEGN

-336 QDFQDL
+336 EDFQDL

-398 VVGVVYLSMGL
+398 VVGIVYLSMGL
-409 GRVVILL
+409 GRVLILL
-416 SYAVLLLIL
+416 SYAALLLIL

-430 LSLFPQFNHYF
+430 LSLFPQFSHYF

-462 VVVPIIYGN
+462 VIVPIIYGN
-471 MSSYIEDFSGGSGLV
+471 MSSFIEDFSGGPGLV
-486 ATFLKCIVIWWLF
+486 ATFLKCIVIYWLF
-499 KNRYN
+499 MNRHN
-504 LLSFMNGRGNYFP
+504 LLSFLNGKGNSLS
-517 SLTRRQLLGHLG
+517 SLTRGRLGRLG
-529 NRMNLNQ
+529 NGMNLK
-536 RAKTFATKVGDRV
+536 RVKTMATKVGDRV

-564 QRWVGDKV
+564 QRWVDDKA

-619 EMLNRARMKVE
+619 EMLDRAKMKVE
-630 KFKDYGES
+630 YFKNYGEKDES
-638 DKNKKDVNDEKYK
+638 KQRVNKENYETLKNR
-651 TLQNEVRKNMYRK
+651 VRESMYRK
-664 QEIKGYTPKA
+664 QEIKGHSPKG

-681 WKATADLPSL
+681 WKATDDLPSL
-691 KRMERKERIRKLQ
+691 KRLERKERIRKLQ
-704 KKKGRLSLQ
+704 KKKGRLGLQ

>member
-1 MSKKLALFVF
+1 MKKKLALFVF
-11 LLSILYP
+11 LLSILFP
-18 FFASADIGTVSLP
+18 LLAFADIGTVSLP

-41 VKDKTSSS
+41 VKDKSSS

-70 SSIVKTSPSENK
+70 SSIVKPSPSENK
-82 DPLEKIADDTLR
+82 DPLEKITDDTLK
-94 RSSDVVGANANQDV
+94 RSSDVVGANANQGV

-114 IQRKQEEEK
+114 TQRKQEEEK

-149 SYVYFDKGL
+149 SYAYFDKGL

-218 FGPTIKYIAG
+218 FGATTKYIAG
-228 VFMAVYILSVWVKGD
+228 VFMAVYILSVWVKGG

-253 LVFAVVGGFF
+253 LVFALVGGFF

-281 NVTDEITREFQT
+281 NVTDEITKEFQT
-293 EIVKKVGAVDAS
+293 EIVKKVGTVDTS

-336 QDFQDL
+336 EDFQDL

-348 KGNFKLSDKEI
+348 KGNFKLSGKEI

-398 VVGVVYLSMGL
+398 VVGIVYLSMGL

-416 SYAVLLLIL
+416 SYALLLLIS

-430 LSLFPQFNHYF
+430 LSLFPQFSHYF
-441 SGISKK
+441 AGISKK

-462 VVVPIIYGN
+462 VIVPIIYGN
-471 MSSYIEDFSGGSGLV
+471 MSSFIESFGGGPGLV

-499 KNRYN
+499 NNRHN
-504 LLSFMNGRGNYFP
+504 LLSFLNGKGNP
-517 SLTRRQLLGHLG
+517 LSSLTRGRLGRLG
-529 NRMNLNQ
+529 NGMNLQ
-536 RAKTFATKVGDRV
+536 RMKTMATKVGDRV

-564 QRWVGDKV
+564 QRWVGDKA

-606 RAKKVELRKAHRR
+606 RAKKVEWRKAHRR
-619 EMLNRARMKVE
+619 EMLDRAKMKVE
-630 KFKDYGES
+630 YFKNYGEK
-638 DKNKKDVNDEKYK
+638 DENKQRVNEKNYE
-651 TLQNEVRKNMYRK
+651 TLENRVRENMYRK
-664 QEIKGYTPKA
+664 QEIKGHRPKA
-674 RKFENGV
+674 RTFENGV
-681 WKATADLPSL
+681 WKETVDLPSL
-691 KRMERKERIRKLQ
+691 KRLERKERIRKLQ
-704 KKKGRLSLQ
+704 KKKGRLGLQ

>member
-1 MSKKLALFVF
+1 MKKKLALFVF
-11 LLSILYP
+11 LLSILFP
-18 FFASADIGTVSLP
+18 LLAFADIGTVSLP

-41 VKDKTSSS
+41 VKDKSSS
-49 TSSSSSS
+49 TSSSSSG

-61 PNSGNTGAS
+61 PNSGNAGAS
-70 SSIVKTSPSENK
+70 SSIVKPSPSENK

-94 RSSDVVGANANQDV
+94 RSSDVVGANANQGV

-114 IQRKQEEEK
+114 TKRKQEEEK
-123 KKKEEEEKANT
+123 KKREEEEKANT

-193 VEKMTD
+193 IEKMTD
-199 VSPFLNKVVEMA
+199 VSPFLTKVVEMA

-228 VFMAVYILSVWVKGD
+228 VFMAVYILSVWVKGG
-243 QVFKTALKLG
+243 QVFKTALKLF

-388 YAFTS
+388 YALTS

-416 SYAVLLLIL
+416 SYAFLLLIL
-425 PFALI
+425 PFTLI

-462 VVVPIIYGN
+462 VVLPIIYGN

-536 RAKTFATKVGDRV
+536 RAKTFATRVGDRV

-564 QRWVGDKV
+564 QRWVGDKA

-583 EKRSNLAKMEIP
+583 EKRSNLAKMKIP

-619 EMLNRARMKVE
+619 EMLDRAKMKVE
-630 KFKDYGES
+630 YFKNYGETYK
-638 DKNKKDVNDEKYK
+638 DKRTVNEKNYT
-651 TLQNEVRKNMYRK
+651 TLQNRVRESMHRK

-681 WKATADLPSL
+681 WKETADLPSL

>member
-1 MSKKLALFVF
+1 MRKKLALFVF

-70 SSIVKTSPSENK
+70 SSIVKPSPSENK

-211 SAVFSVL
+211 STVFSVL

-462 VVVPIIYGN
+462 VIVPIIYGN

-499 KNRYN
+499 KNRHN
-504 LLSFMNGRGNYFP
+504 LLHFMNGRGNYFP

-536 RAKTFATKVGDRV
+536 RAKTFATRVGDRV

-564 QRWVGDKV
+564 KRWINDKN
-572 KPLKNWNENRL
+572 KNRL
-583 EKRSNLAKMEIP
+583 EKRSSLAKMEIP

-606 RAKKVELRKAHRR
+606 RAKKVEWRKAHRR
-619 EMLNRARMKVE
+619 EMLNRAKMKVE
-630 KFKDYGES
+630 KFKNYGET
-638 DKNKKDVNDEKYK
+638 DKDKRTVNDENYK
-651 TLQNEVRKNMYRK
+651 TLQNRVRESMHRK
-664 QEIKGYTPKA
+664 QEIKGYIPKA

-681 WKATADLPSL
+681 WKATNDLPSL

>member
-1 MSKKLALFVF
+1 MKKKLALFVF
-11 LLSILYP
+11 LLSILFP
-18 FFASADIGTVSLP
+18 LLAFADIGTVSLP

-41 VKDKTSSS
+41 VKDKSSS

-70 SSIVKTSPSENK
+70 SSIVKPSQSENK
-82 DPLEKIADDTLR
+82 DPLEKITDDTLK
-94 RSSDVVGANANQDV
+94 RSSDVVGANANQGV

-114 IQRKQEEEK
+114 TQRKQEEEK

-149 SYVYFDKGL
+149 SYAYFDKGL

-218 FGPTIKYIAG
+218 FGATTKYIAG
-228 VFMAVYILSVWVKGD
+228 VFMAVYILSVWVKGG

-281 NVTDEITREFQT
+281 NVTDEITKEFQT
-293 EIVKKVGAVDAS
+293 EIVKKVGTVDTS

-336 QDFQDL
+336 EDFQDL

-398 VVGVVYLSMGL
+398 VVGIVYLSMGL

-416 SYAVLLLIL
+416 SYALLLLIS

-430 LSLFPQFNHYF
+430 LSLFPQFSHYF

-462 VVVPIIYGN
+462 VIVPIIYGN
-471 MSSYIEDFSGGSGLV
+471 MSSFIEGFGGGPGLV

-499 KNRYN
+499 NNRHN
-504 LLSFMNGRGNYFP
+504 LLSFLNGKGNP
-517 SLTRRQLLGHLG
+517 LSSLTRGRLGRLG
-529 NRMNLNQ
+529 NGMNLQ
-536 RAKTFATKVGDRV
+536 RVKTMATKVGDRV

-564 QRWVGDKV
+564 QRWVGDKA

-606 RAKKVELRKAHRR
+606 RAKKVEWRKAHRR
-619 EMLNRARMKVE
+619 EMLDRAKMKVE
-630 KFKDYGES
+630 YFKNYGEK
-638 DKNKKDVNDEKYK
+638 DKNKRSVNKENYE
-651 TLQNEVRKNMYRK
+651 TLQNRVRESMYRK
-664 QEIKGYTPKA
+664 QEIKGHTPKA
-674 RKFENGV
+674 RTFENGV
-681 WKATADLPSL
+681 WKATDDLPSL
-691 KRMERKERIRKLQ
+691 KRLERKERIRKLQ
-704 KKKGRLSLQ
+704 RKKGRLGLQ

>member
-1 MSKKLALFVF
+1 MKKKLALFVF
-11 LLSILYP
+11 LLSILFP
-18 FFASADIGTVSLP
+18 LLAFADIGTVSLP

-41 VKDKTSSS
+41 VKDKSSS

-70 SSIVKTSPSENK
+70 SSIVKPSPSENK
-82 DPLEKIADDTLR
+82 DPLEKITDDTLK
-94 RSSDVVGANANQDV
+94 RSSDVVGANANQGV

-114 IQRKQEEEK
+114 TQKKQEEEK

-149 SYVYFDKGL
+149 SYAYFDKGL

-218 FGPTIKYIAG
+218 FGATTKYIAG
-228 VFMAVYILSVWVKGD
+228 VFMAVYILSVWVKGG

-253 LVFAVVGGFF
+253 LVFALVGGFF

-281 NVTDEITREFQT
+281 NVTDEITKEFQT
-293 EIVKKVGAVDAS
+293 EIVKKVGTVDTS

-336 QDFQDL
+336 EDFQDL

-416 SYAVLLLIL
+416 SYALLLLIS

-430 LSLFPQFNHYF
+430 LSLFPQFSHYF

-462 VVVPIIYGN
+462 VIVPIIYGN
-471 MSSYIEDFSGGSGLV
+471 MSSFIEDFGGGPGLV
-486 ATFLKCIVIWWLF
+486 ATFLKCIVIYWLF
-499 KNRYN
+499 RNRDK
-504 LLSFMNGRGNYFP
+504 LLSFLNGKGNP
-517 SLTRRQLLGHLG
+517 LSSLTRGRLGRLG
-529 NRMNLNQ
+529 NGMNLQ

-564 QRWVGDKV
+564 QRWVGDKA

-619 EMLNRARMKVE
+619 EMLDRAKMKVE
-630 KFKDYGES
+630 YFKNYGEK
-638 DKNKKDVNDEKYK
+638 DKNKRSVNKENYE
-651 TLQNEVRKNMYRK
+651 TLQNRVRENMYRK
-664 QEIKGYTPKA
+664 QEIKGHTPKA
-674 RKFENGV
+674 RTFENGV
-681 WKATADLPSL
+681 WKATDDLPSL
-691 KRMERKERIRKLQ
+691 KRLERKERIRKLQ
-704 KKKGRLSLQ
+704 RKKGRLGLQ

>member
-1 MSKKLALFVF
+1 MKKKLALFVF
-11 LLSILYP
+11 LLSILFP
-18 FFASADIGTVSLP
+18 LLAFADIGTVSLP

-41 VKDKTSSS
+41 VKDKSSS

-70 SSIVKTSPSENK
+70 SSIVKPSPSENK
-82 DPLEKIADDTLR
+82 DPLEKITDDTLK
-94 RSSDVVGANANQDV
+94 RSSDVVGANANQGV

-114 IQRKQEEEK
+114 TQKKQEEEK

-149 SYVYFDKGL
+149 SYAYFDKGL

-218 FGPTIKYIAG
+218 FGATTKYIAG
-228 VFMAVYILSVWVKGD
+228 VFMAVYILSVWVKGG

-253 LVFAVVGGFF
+253 LVFALVGGFF

-281 NVTDEITREFQT
+281 NVTDEITKEFQT
-293 EIVKKVGAVDAS
+293 EIVKKVGTVDTS

-336 QDFQDL
+336 EDFQDL

-416 SYAVLLLIL
+416 SYALLLLIS

-430 LSLFPQFNHYF
+430 LSLFPQFSHYF

-462 VVVPIIYGN
+462 VIVPIIYGN
-471 MSSYIEDFSGGSGLV
+471 MSSFIEDFGGGPGLV
-486 ATFLKCIVIWWLF
+486 ATFLKCIVIYWLF
-499 KNRYN
+499 RNRDK
-504 LLSFMNGRGNYFP
+504 LLSFLNGKGNP
-517 SLTRRQLLGHLG
+517 LSSLTRGRLGRLG
-529 NRMNLNQ
+529 NGMNLQ

-564 QRWVGDKV
+564 QRWVGDKA

-606 RAKKVELRKAHRR
+606 RAKKVEWRKAHRR
-619 EMLNRARMKVE
+619 EMLDRAKMKVE
-630 KFKDYGES
+630 YFKNYGEK
-638 DKNKKDVNDEKYK
+638 DKNKRSVNKENYE
-651 TLQNEVRKNMYRK
+651 TLQNRVRENMYRK
-664 QEIKGYTPKA
+664 QEIKGHTPKA
-674 RKFENGV
+674 RTFENGV
-681 WKATADLPSL
+681 WKATDDLPSL
-691 KRMERKERIRKLQ
+691 KRLERKERIRKLQ
-704 KKKGRLSLQ
+704 RKEGRLGLQ

>member
-1 MSKKLALFVF
+1 MKKKLALFVF
-11 LLSILYP
+11 LLSILFP
-18 FFASADIGTVSLP
+18 FLVSADIGTVSLP

-70 SSIVKTSPSENK
+70 SSIVNPSPSENK

-114 IQRKQEEEK
+114 TQKKQEEEK
-123 KKKEEEEKANT
+123 RKKEEEEKANT

-172 VQAIFWFSKFLFG
+172 VQAIFWLSKFLFG

-228 VFMAVYILSVWVKGD
+228 VFMAVYILSVWVKGG
-243 QVFKTALKLG
+243 QVFKTALKLF

-336 QDFQDL
+336 EDFQDL

-398 VVGVVYLSMGL
+398 VVGIVYLSMGL

-462 VVVPIIYGN
+462 VIVPIIYGN

-486 ATFLKCIVIWWLF
+486 ATFLKCIVIWWIF

-517 SLTRRQLLGHLG
+517 RLTRRQLLGHLG

-564 QRWVGDKV
+564 QRWVGDKA
-572 KPLKNWNENRL
+572 KRLKNWNENRL
-583 EKRSNLAKMEIP
+583 EKRSSLAKMEIP
-595 QNDDYMARKIK
+595 QNDDYMVRKIK

-619 EMLNRARMKVE
+619 EMLDRVKMKVE
-630 KFKDYGES
+630 YFKNYGEK
-638 DKNKKDVNDEKYK
+638 DKNKRKVNDENYEDLENK
-651 TLQNEVRKNMYRK
+651 VRKNMYRK

-681 WKATADLPSL
+681 WKETADLPSL

>member
-1 MSKKLALFVF
+1 MKKKLALFVF
-11 LLSILYP
+11 LLSILFP
-18 FFASADIGTVSLP
+18 LLAFADIGTVSLP

-41 VKDKTSSS
+41 VKDKSSS

-70 SSIVKTSPSENK
+70 SSIVKPSPSENK
-82 DPLEKIADDTLR
+82 DPLEKITDDTLK
-94 RSSDVVGANANQDV
+94 RSSDVVGANANQGV

-114 IQRKQEEEK
+114 TQKKQEEEK

-149 SYVYFDKGL
+149 SYAYFDKGL

-218 FGPTIKYIAG
+218 FGATTKYIAG
-228 VFMAVYILSVWVKGD
+228 VFMAVYILSVWVKGG

-253 LVFAVVGGFF
+253 LVFALVGGFF

-281 NVTDEITREFQT
+281 NVTDEITKEFQT
-293 EIVKKVGAVDAS
+293 EIVKKVGTVDTS

-336 QDFQDL
+336 EDFQDL

-348 KGNFKLSDKEI
+348 KGNFKLSGKEI

-416 SYAVLLLIL
+416 SYALLLLIS

-430 LSLFPQFNHYF
+430 LSLFPQFSHYF

-462 VVVPIIYGN
+462 VIVPIIYGN
-471 MSSYIEDFSGGSGLV
+471 MSSFIEGFGGGPGLV

-499 KNRYN
+499 NNRHN
-504 LLSFMNGRGNYFP
+504 LLSFLNGKGNP
-517 SLTRRQLLGHLG
+517 LSSLTRGRLGRLG
-529 NRMNLNQ
+529 NGMNLQ
-536 RAKTFATKVGDRV
+536 RVKTMATKVGDRV

-564 QRWVGDKV
+564 QRWVGDKA

-606 RAKKVELRKAHRR
+606 RAKKVEWRKAHRR
-619 EMLNRARMKVE
+619 EMLDRAKMKVE
-630 KFKDYGES
+630 YFKNYGEK
-638 DKNKKDVNDEKYK
+638 DKDKRRVNEKNYD
-651 TLQNEVRKNMYRK
+651 TLENRVRENMYRK
-664 QEIKGYTPKA
+664 QEIKGHTPKA

-681 WKATADLPSL
+681 WKSTDDLPSL
-691 KRMERKERIRKLQ
+691 KRLERKERIRKLQ
-704 KKKGRLSLQ
+704 RKKGRLGLQ

>member
-1 MSKKLALFVF
+1 MKKKLALFVF
-11 LLSILYP
+11 LLSIFFP

-41 VKDKTSSS
+41 VRDKSSS

-70 SSIVKTSPSENK
+70 SSIVKPSPSENK
-82 DPLEKIADDTLR
+82 DPLEKIADDTLK
-94 RSSDVVGANANQDV
+94 RSSDVVGANANQGV

-114 IQRKQEEEK
+114 TQRKQDEEK

-218 FGPTIKYIAG
+218 FGATTKYIAG
-228 VFMAVYILSVWVKGD
+228 VFMAVYILSVWVKGG

-253 LVFAVVGGFF
+253 LVFALVGGFF

-293 EIVKKVGAVDAS
+293 EIVKKVGTVDTS

-398 VVGVVYLSMGL
+398 VVGIVYLSMGL

-430 LSLFPQFNHYF
+430 LSLFPQFSHYF
-441 SGISKK
+441 GGISKK

-462 VVVPIIYGN
+462 VIVPIIYGN
-471 MSSYIEDFSGGSGLV
+471 MSSYIEDFGGGPGLV

-499 KNRYN
+499 KNRHN
-504 LLSFMNGRGNYFP
+504 LLSFMNGKGNP
-517 SLTRRQLLGHLG
+517 LSSLTRGRLGRLG
-529 NRMNLNQ
+529 NGMNLQ
-536 RAKTFATKVGDRV
+536 RMKTMATKVGDRV

-564 QRWVGDKV
+564 QRWVDDKA

-583 EKRSNLAKMEIP
+583 ERRSNLAKMEIP

-619 EMLNRARMKVE
+619 EMLDRAKMKVE
-630 KFKDYGES
+630 YFKNYGEK
-638 DKNKKDVNDEKYK
+638 DENKQGVNRENYT
-651 TLQNEVRKNMYRK
+651 TLQNRVRESMYRK
-664 QEIKGYTPKA
+664 QEIKGYTPNA

-681 WKATADLPSL
+681 WKETADLPSL
-691 KRMERKERIRKLQ
+691 KRLERKERIRKLQ
-704 KKKGRLSLQ
+704 KKKGRLGLQ
-713 ERLAT
+713 ERLAM